1 MAYRLSLFVVVTLFA
16 AAPAPAGSLHTTT
29 PERVGMSSGML
40 QQLDHKLQQLVVEEN
55 SAGFQVVIARRGKVV
70 FQESFGVA
78 DKDTGEAINDDT
90 LFRIYSMTKP
100 LVGVAMMILYEEGKF
115 SLSDPVAKY
124 IPAFEGARVF
134 VGEDDS
140 GQVIL
145 EDAVRP
151 PTMHDLLQHTA
162 GLSYGVFSDTPVDRM
177 YRETLFTDLDTSLES
192 FVEKL
197 AGIPLLY
204 QPGTRY
210 YYSLSADVQG
220 YLIQRLSGM
229 DPESFIRRRILE
241 PLGMDETMAWVP
253 PDKAAR
259 LSKIHTHNE
268 EGALVVYQD
277 AADSLISVDDAYRE
291 PALFSGGSQLIS
303 TADDY
308 WRFAQ
313 MLLNGGSLDGQR
325 ILSPATVRMMTSN
338 RLPESIPGRRIA
350 PGRGHGFDLSV
361 VVDHT
366 LINYPANDGE
376 FSHGGLATTH
386 FWVDPKQQLVVVFLS
401 QYLPTSNRP
410 YVDLLHRMV
419 HAAIVD

>member
-1 MAYRLSLFVVVTLFA
+1 MAYRLSLFIVVTLLGA
-16 AAPAPAGSLHTTT
+16 TPAPAGSLHTTT

-40 QQLDHKLQQLVVEEN
+40 QQLDDKLQQLVADEN

-70 FQESFGVA
+70 FQKSFGVA
-78 DKDTGEAINDDT
+78 DKDTGHAITDDT

-115 SLSDPVAKY
+115 SLSDPAAQY

-134 VGEDDS
+134 VGEDDA
-140 GQVIL
+140 GQMIL

-151 PTMHDLLQHTA
+151 PSMHDLLQHTA

-177 YRETLFTDLDTSLES
+177 YREILFADLDVSLGT
-192 FVEKL
+192 FVATL

-229 DPESFIRRRILE
+229 DPESFIRSRILE

-259 LSKIHTHNE
+259 LSKVHTHND

-277 AADSLISVDDAYRE
+277 AADSLISVDDAYRQ

-325 ILSPATVRMMTSN
+325 ILSPGTVKMMTSN

-350 PGRGHGFDLSV
+350 PGWGHGFDLSV

-366 LINYPANDGE
+366 LINYPVSDGE

-410 YVDLLHRMV
+410 YVDLMHRMV
-419 HAAIVD
+419 HAAVVD